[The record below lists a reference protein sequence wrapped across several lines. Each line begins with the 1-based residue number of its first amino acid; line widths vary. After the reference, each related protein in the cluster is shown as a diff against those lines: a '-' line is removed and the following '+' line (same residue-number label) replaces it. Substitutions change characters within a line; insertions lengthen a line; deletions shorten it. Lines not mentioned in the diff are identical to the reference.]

1 VRGGGTFADK
11 STRLLEL
18 VDALGG
24 GDASREAAR
33 LAKADQAA
41 ELVREFPNLEGYI
54 GAEYARLAGYP
65 EAVCAAIEEQYLP
78 DVAGAPLPE
87 SEGGRI
93 LSAADKL
100 DNLNIAFGLGLR
112 PTGSR
117 DPLGL
122 RRDAIGLCRLAIEGG
137 LTIPREL
144 LEEDARD
151 FVEERFEGLLM
162 RVEFV
167 RAARASGVP
176 DLGAVAELARVLA
189 TLEDARLDRLHTVY
203 TRASNIVR
211 KAGEDELPELRPELL
226 VEDAEK
232 AVAQA
237 QDRAFA
243 GLGEAASFDE
253 AVAAAEELAD
263 PLARFFDEVLVMA
276 EDAEVRRNR
285 LRLLLDVRDLIR
297 SHLGDLAQIPR

>member
-1 VRGGGTFADK
+1 
-11 STRLLEL
+11 
-18 VDALGG
+18 
-24 GDASREAAR
+24 
-33 LAKADQAA
+33 
-41 ELVREFPNLEGYI
+41 LVREFPELEGYI

-78 DVAGAPLPE
+78 DAGGAPLRA

-93 LSAADKL
+93 LSAADKI
-100 DNLNIAFGLGLR
+100 DNLNVAFGLGRR

-137 LTIPREL
+137 LRIPREL
-144 LEEDARD
+144 LEGDARD
-151 FVEERFEGLLM
+151 FVEERLEGLLEVP
-162 RVEFV
+162 VEYV
-167 RAARASGVP
+167 RAARKALVP

-189 TLEDARLDRLHTVY
+189 SLPDERLDALHTVY

-211 KAGEDELPELRPELL
+211 KAGDEELPEVRPELL
-226 VEDAEK
+226 AEE
-232 AVAQA
+232 AERRVAEA

-243 GLGEAASFDE
+243 GLAEATSLDE
-253 AVAAAEELAD
+253 AVAAAEGLAE

-276 EDAEVRRNR
+276 ED
-285 LRLLLDVRDLIR
+285 
-297 SHLGDLAQIPR
+297 

>member
-1 VRGGGTFADK
+1 M
-11 STRLLEL
+11 
-18 VDALGG
+18 
-24 GDASREAAR
+24 
-33 LAKADQAA
+33 
-41 ELVREFPNLEGYI
+41 
-54 GAEYARLAGYP
+54 
-65 EAVCAAIEEQYLP
+65 
-78 DVAGAPLPE
+78 
-87 SEGGRI
+87 
-93 LSAADKL
+93 SAADKI
-100 DNLNIAFGLGLR
+100 DNLNVAFGLGRR

-122 RRDAIGLCRLAIEGG
+122 RRDAIGLCRLAVEGG

-144 LEEDARD
+144 LEGDVRD
-151 FVEERFEGLLM
+151 FVEERLEGLLD
-162 RVEFV
+162 VPVGFV
-167 RAARASGVP
+167 RAARASNVP

-211 KAGEDELPELRPELL
+211 KAGEDDLPEVRPELL
-226 VEDAEK
+226 VEEAERR
-232 AVAQA
+232 VAEA

-276 EDAEVRRNR
+276 EDAELRRNR
-285 LRLLLDVRDLIR
+285 LRLLYDVRDLIR
-297 SHLGDLAQIPR
+297 GSLGDLAQIPR